1 MSRWEGWPA
10 GWPSSQ
16 AACGSGALSD
26 NGPFGNSGQNSGTL
40 CYPARPGGVVQD
52 GFEEFY
58 DTGIDMYYHVAG
70 THYLR
75 HFTDGLKIPVGHKC
89 D

>member
-1 MSRWEGWPA
+1 M
-10 GWPSSQ
+10 
-16 AACGSGALSD
+16 
-26 NGPFGNSGQNSGTL
+26 
-40 CYPARPGGVVQD
+40 QD